1 MSKLAA
7 YDRDVFAD
15 LNARQREAVFH
26 GLDDVAQGR
35 SPAPLLIVAGAGT
48 GKTKTLT
55 ARVAN
60 LILNGADPRR
70 IMLCTFTRRAAADM
84 TRRAQAICAETL
96 GPRAVL
102 ADGLDWA
109 GTFHAMANR
118 LLRSYAH
125 VIGLAPTF
133 TVLDRG
139 DAEDLMNL
147 VREDLGLSGQHK
159 RFPKKAACLAIYSR
173 TVNKDEDLETVLHH
187 AFPQYADW
195 LDELRG
201 LFRAYAEAKEQR
213 DLLDYDDL
221 LQLWAAMM
229 AEPDIAEDLRGAFDH
244 VLVDEYQDTNPLQ
257 ARILQ
262 GLCPDGRGLTVVG
275 DDAQSIFAFRGADV
289 RNILDFPHQFDPPA
303 RIVTLEENYRSR
315 QPILT
320 ATNAIIAQAVEGHR
334 KDLTSTKRGGDRP
347 KLVTAKDERAQVDYV
362 CDQILAA
369 FEAGTRLQDQ
379 AVLVR
384 TGWHSGALEIELAR
398 RNIPFVKY
406 GGLKFL
412 EAAHVKDL
420 VALLRWA
427 ENPRDEV
434 AGFRV
439 LQLLPGIGPTTA
451 RKALAG
457 VQKHPGA
464 PIADTLDAFTPP
476 PAARD
481 AWPDLLAT
489 IHALESGASPW
500 PAQPGI
506 ARDWYGTHLERLH
519 DNPAARM
526 RDLEQLEQIAAGYP
540 SRGRF
545 LAEVALDPPEAA
557 GDDAGAPHIDDD
569 YLIVSTIHSAKGQEW
584 TCVYVLNCTDGCI
597 PSDMSTGT
605 DADIEEERRLLYV
618 AATRAKDDLHLI
630 HPQRFY
636 RTQQAKNG
644 DGYVTAPVSR
654 FLSAD
659 VQENLNRKAVGA
671 TSTTTKVSS
680 SSSARSRNLRAVVKN
695 RWS

>member
-1 MSKLAA
+1 MSTTPAETGSNA
-7 YDRDVFAD
+7 FEQ
-15 LNARQREAVFH
+15 LNERQREAVFH
-26 GLDDVAQGR
+26 GVDDVADDR
-35 SPAPLLIVAGAGT
+35 LPSPLLVIAGAGT

-60 LILNGADPRR
+60 LILNGADPGR
-70 IMLCTFTRRAAADM
+70 IMLCTFTRRAAGDM

-96 GPRAVL
+96 GPRAGL
-102 ADGLDWA
+102 ADGLEWA

-125 VIGLAPTF
+125 VIGLAPNF

-147 VREDLGLSGQHK
+147 VLEDLGLSGQHH

-187 AFPQYADW
+187 AFPQYEDW

-229 AEPDIAEDLRGAFDH
+229 AEPDIAEDLRAAFDH

-320 ATNAIIAQAVEGHR
+320 ATNAIIAQAIEGHR

-347 KLVTAKDERAQVDYV
+347 KLVTARDERAQVNYV
-362 CDQILAA
+362 SDQILAA
-369 FEAGTRLQDQ
+369 SEGGTRLQDQ

-384 TGWHSGALEIELAR
+384 TGWHSGPLEIELAR
-398 RNIPFVKY
+398 RDIPFVKY

-420 VALLRWA
+420 FALLRWA
-427 ENPRDEV
+427 ENPRDDV

-451 RKALAG
+451 HKALTC
-457 VQKHPGA
+457 VQQHPGA
-464 PIADTLDAFTPP
+464 PIADTLDDFTPP
-476 PAARD
+476 TAACD
-481 AWPDLLAT
+481 AWPDFLAT
-489 IHALESGASPW
+489 IHALESGATPW
-500 PAQPGI
+500 PSQPGI

-557 GDDAGAPHIDDD
+557 GAPNIDHD

-584 TCVYVLNCTDGCI
+584 ACVYLLNCTEGCI

-654 FLSAD
+654 FLPAT
-659 VQENLNRKAVGA
+659 VQDHFSRKAVGA
-671 TSTTTKVSS
+671 TILSTSLAGQTA
-680 SSSARSRNLRAVVKN
+680 ARSRNLRDVTKV

>member
-1 MSKLAA
+1 MSKPAE
-7 YDRDVFAD
+7 RDQELFTD
-15 LNARQREAVFH
+15 LNDQQRAAVFH
-26 GLDDVAQGR
+26 GLDAVAVGEVP
-35 SPAPLLIVAGAGT
+35 SPLLIVAGAGT

-60 LILNGADPRR
+60 LILNGADPGR
-70 IMLCTFTRRAAADM
+70 ILLCTFTRRAAADM
-84 TRRAQAICAETL
+84 TRRAQAICAEAL

-109 GTFHAMANR
+109 GTFHATANR
-118 LLRSYAH
+118 LLRAYAH
-125 VIGLAPTF
+125 VIGLAPNF

-147 VREDLGLSGQHK
+147 VREDLGFSGQHK
-159 RFPKKAACLAIYSR
+159 RFPKKGACLAIYSR

-195 LDELRG
+195 VDELRG
-201 LFRAYAEAKEQR
+201 LFRAYADTKERR

-229 AEPDIAEDLRGAFDH
+229 AEPDIAEELRGAFDH

-262 GLCPDGRGLTVVG
+262 GLCPNGRGLTVVG
-275 DDAQSIFAFRGADV
+275 DDAQSIFAFRGAEV
-289 RNILDFPHQFDPPA
+289 RNILDFAHQFDPPA
-303 RIVTLEENYRSR
+303 QVVTLEENYRSS

-320 ATNAIIAQAVEGHR
+320 ATNAIIAQAAEGHR
-334 KDLTSTKRGGDRP
+334 KELRSTKCGGDRP
-347 KLVTAKDERAQVDYV
+347 KLVTARDERAQVDYV
-362 CDQILAA
+362 CGQILAA

-384 TGWHSGALEIELAR
+384 TGWHSGPLEIELAR

-434 AGFRV
+434 AGFRT

-457 VQKHPGA
+457 IQQHATA

-489 IHALESGASPW
+489 IHTLESGATPW
-500 PAQPGI
+500 PSQPGI
-506 ARDWYGTHLERLH
+506 ARDWYATHLERLH
-519 DNPAARM
+519 ENPAARM

-540 SRGRF
+540 SRGQF
-545 LAEVALDPPEAA
+545 LSEVALDPPEAT
-557 GDDAGAPHIDDD
+557 GDDAGAPNIDDD
-569 YLIVSTIHSAKGQEW
+569 YLILSTIHSAKGQEW
-584 TCVYVLNCTDGCI
+584 SCVYVLNCTDGCI

-605 DADIEEERRLLYV
+605 VADIEEERRLLYV
-618 AATRAKDDLHLI
+618 AATRAKNDLHLI

-636 RTQQAKNG
+636 RTQQAKHG

-654 FLSAD
+654 FLPAS
-659 VQENLNRKAVGA
+659 VQDHFSRKAVGTPSA
-671 TSTTTKVSS
+671 TAKASEV
-680 SSSARSRNLRAVVKN
+680 SSARSRNLRAVVKS